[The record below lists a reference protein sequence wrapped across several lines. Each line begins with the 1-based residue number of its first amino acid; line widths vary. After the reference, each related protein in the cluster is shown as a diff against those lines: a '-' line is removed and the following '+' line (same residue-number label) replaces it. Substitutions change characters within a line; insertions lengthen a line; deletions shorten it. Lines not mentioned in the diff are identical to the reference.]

1 MPLYMIQAS
10 YTADSWAAQIS
21 NPEDRAAAI
30 GGMIEAAG
38 GKLHGFY
45 YSFGEYDAVLIS
57 EAPDNQTI
65 ASILMAAAGGG
76 AVSKLK
82 TTVLMSAEEG
92 LAAIRAAGGVGYR
105 PPGG

>member
-1 MPLYMIQAS
+1 MYMIQAS
-10 YTADSWAAQIS
+10 YTADSWATQIS

-30 GGMIEAAG
+30 GGMIDAAG
-38 GKLHGFY
+38 GKMHGFY
-45 YSFGEYDAVLIS
+45 YSFGEYDALIIG
-57 EAPDNQTI
+57 EAPDNQTM
-65 ASILMAAAGGG
+65 AGILIAAAGGG

-92 LAAIRAAGGVGYR
+92 LASIRAAGSVGYR

>member
-1 MPLYMIQAS
+1 MPLFMTQAS

-30 GGMIEAAG
+30 GGLMEAAG
-38 GKLHGFY
+38 GKLLGFY
-45 YSFGEYDAVLIS
+45 YSFGEYDALLIS

-65 ASILMAAAGGG
+65 ASVLIAAAGGG
-76 AVSKLK
+76 AVSQLK

-92 LAAIRAAGGVGYR
+92 LASIRAAGGVGYR